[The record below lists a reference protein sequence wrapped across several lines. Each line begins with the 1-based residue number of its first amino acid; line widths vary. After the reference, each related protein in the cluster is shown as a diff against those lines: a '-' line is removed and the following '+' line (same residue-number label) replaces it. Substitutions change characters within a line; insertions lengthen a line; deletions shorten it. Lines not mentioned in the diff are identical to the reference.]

1 VKVGRELLRAD
12 IEQIGAWLAWSIE
25 QAAAGSAADEQGMGR
40 MGDRTVP
47 AVRVRTLPAVHHV
60 VAYHVY
66 RDPGVTLRHVS
77 CSVGSV
83 AGVKVVQNRSAR
95 NENFPFFVLRSMSAQ
110 RSVP

>member
-1 VKVGRELLRAD
+1 MGRELLRAD

-40 MGDRTVP
+40 TGDRTVP

-83 AGVKVVQNRSAR
+83 AGVKNCAESIRSQR
-95 NENFPFFVLRSMSAQ
+95 EFSVFCSSVNECTEITVA
-110 RSVP
+110 